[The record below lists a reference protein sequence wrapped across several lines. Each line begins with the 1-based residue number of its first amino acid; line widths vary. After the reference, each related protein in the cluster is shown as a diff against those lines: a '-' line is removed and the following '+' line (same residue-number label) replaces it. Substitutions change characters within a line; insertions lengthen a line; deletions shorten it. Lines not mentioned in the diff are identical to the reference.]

1 MARMTVIGSKK
12 CIRHCRKRE
21 GCSKFE
27 IVNPP
32 VYKSGVIKVLE
43 DSRRCHD
50 FERGRSAGGVGS
62 ADK

>member
-1 MARMTVIGSKK
+1 MTRLTVIGSKK
-12 CIRHCRKRE
+12 CLRHCRKRE

-50 FERGRSAGGVGS
+50 FERGRSA
-62 ADK
+62 